1 MRHLKSG
8 SKLGKQPAHR
18 RAVLRNLV
26 TNLIEKERI
35 HTTILR
41 AKATRRLAEKMITLG
56 KRDSLHARRQAAAFL
71 MTPAATDKLFD
82 ELAPRFA
89 ERLGGY
95 TRIIRAGWRLGD
107 GADLAI
113 LEFIGSELKKKEK
126 KQRRKEEVE
135 APEEEKEAVASTKL
149 YSHRF
154 TIEKGPVSSNRSGPF
169 CFAQANMECR

>member
-82 ELAPRFA
+82 VLAPRFA
-89 ERLGGY
+89 ERAGGY
-95 TRIIRAGWRLGD
+95 TRIIHAGWRLGD

-135 APEEEKEAVASTKL
+135 APEEDKEAVASTK
-149 YSHRF
+149 
-154 TIEKGPVSSNRSGPF
+154 
-169 CFAQANMECR
+169 

>member
-41 AKATRRLAEKMITLG
+41 AKATRRIAEKMITLG

-71 MTPAATDKLFD
+71 MTPGATEKLFKD
-82 ELAPRFA
+82 LAPRFA
-89 ERLGGY
+89 DRPGGY
-95 TRIIRAGWRLGD
+95 TRIIHAGWRLGD

-126 KQRRKEEVE
+126 TPRRKTQVEE
-135 APEEEKEAVASTKL
+135 PEEKEVAAAK
-149 YSHRF
+149 
-154 TIEKGPVSSNRSGPF
+154 
-169 CFAQANMECR
+169 